1 MNDEKYKVMQASFE
15 GPLDL
20 LLDLI
25 EKRKLQIN
33 DIALAQ
39 ITDDYIAFLEKQD
52 EFPVKDTAEFVL
64 VASTLLL
71 IKSRSLLPGIELTR
85 DEQED
90 IHDLEDR
97 LKLLEETRR
106 LATHIQERFGEKVL
120 FFKTPSKV
128 TTPIFTPDKN
138 TNTGKLF
145 ESIKRVLEM
154 LPVKEITPKA
164 IVRKV
169 ISLEEVVES
178 LIKRVQNNLKLSFN
192 EFSKRGGGK
201 AEKVEVIVTFLAM
214 LELVK
219 RGMIQVTQQDNFSD
233 IEMETENIGVPRY

>member
-1 MNDEKYKVMQASFE
+1 MEGTYQVKQTSFE

-39 ITDDYIAFLEKQD
+39 ITDDYIAFLENQGD
-52 EFPVKDTAEFVL
+52 FPIKDTAEFIL
-64 VASTLLL
+64 IASTLLL
-71 IKSRSLLPGIELTR
+71 IKSRSLLPGIELSK
-85 DEQED
+85 EEEED

-97 LKLLEETRR
+97 LKLLEETRC
-106 LATHIQERFGEKVL
+106 LSVHIQERFGASVL
-120 FFKTPSKV
+120 YFKTPSKI
-128 TTPIFTPDKN
+128 TAPIFTPDKN
-138 TNTGKLF
+138 TNTSKLY
-145 ESIKRVLEM
+145 EHVKRVLEM
-154 LPVKEITPKA
+154 LPIKEITPKA

-178 LIKRVQNNLKLSFN
+178 LISRVKSTLKLSFN

-201 AEKVEVIVTFLAM
+201 AEKVEVIITFLAM

-233 IEMETENIGVPRY
+233 IEIETEEVGVPRYS